1 MTKRFQSSLRVSPP
15 YSLSETP
22 SVPVFVFR
30 RFFLDPFLVFPSLP
44 VTDHPLSSDFDVVI
58 QSITLSFSS
67 SFNPSQMITT
77 GSSVFPH
84 FPVAVVSEL
93 LPTIGSVLLKK
104 GGAVTHVQS
113 QISFAPCT
121 FCRARRVRHVADRY
135 PLFSKTTCRSQ
146 STFTC
151 RINSSGAPSH
161 PDLRCSHIMLVIV
174 HA

>member
-1 MTKRFQSSLRVSPP
+1 MTLTCLLLCSHIFLLSTRSL
-15 YSLSETP
+15 
-22 SVPVFVFR
+22 
-30 RFFLDPFLVFPSLP
+30 
-44 VTDHPLSSDFDVVI
+44 VVI
-58 QSITLSFSS
+58 QCVAFSLSS

-104 GGAVTHVQS
+104 GGTVTHVQL

-121 FCRARRVRHVADRY
+121 FCRARIVRHVADRY

-146 STFTC
+146 SIFTC
-151 RINSSGAPSH
+151 RINSSGAPNH
-161 PDLRCSHIMLVIV
+161 PDLRCSHIMLVMV